1 MQKLALSLLTISF
14 VTTAAETPK
23 TVTPAKIL
31 DLSLSETKVEF
42 LAVGKPSMLKINGK
56 AKSGEG
62 AKMEGK
68 LELKGDSI
76 VGTAKFPLDS
86 LTTGI
91 SLRDRHMKE
100 KYLETAKFPKA
111 EFALTELKL
120 PEPLVKGD
128 GEAKGVPFK
137 GTLTVHGVAKPVTGT
152 VDIER
157 KGAKAEMEFKFGTTI
172 PSHKIEL
179 PSFMGVT
186 VAEDVQVT
194 VEVEGPLS

>member
-1 MQKLALSLLTISF
+1 MQKIAISLMMLTL
-14 VTTAAETPK
+14 VATGAETPK
-23 TVTPAKIL
+23 ADAPKTL

-56 AKSGEG
+56 AKLEDG
-62 AKMEGK
+62 AKLEGV
-68 LELKGDSI
+68 LQLKGDSLA
-76 VGTAKFPLDS
+76 GTAKFPLDS

-111 EFALTELKL
+111 EFTLTELKL
-120 PEPLVKGD
+120 PGTLATGD

-137 GTLTVHGVAKPVTGT
+137 GTLSVHGVPQPIAGT

-157 KGAKAEMEFKFGTTI
+157 KGAKAEMDFKFNTTI

-186 VAEDVQVT
+186 VAEDVQIT